1 MTAALFLGFFA
12 ATVIAV
18 VALIVTY
25 VPRAYASGIVIG
37 LALWLAYGGALGY
50 LGLLRDPS
58 LRPPGI
64 FYLLFPVFIF
74 VPAILVRSPGALRV
88 ALAIPL
94 GLLMAVQSYRI
105 GVELLLNQLWMDGLV
120 PRMLTFE
127 GANVDIYIGTTA
139 PLAAWLS
146 GKGRRG
152 LRLALVWNIL
162 GLLALANI
170 ATRSLLTAPGPLNI
184 LHTEVPNLAMGTF
197 PYSFIP
203 GYFAPMAVM
212 IHVLAIRA
220 IRAKLRAD
228 RPLDVL
234 VTS

>member
-1 MTAALFLGFFA
+1 MTAAIFLAFLA
-12 ATVIAV
+12 STMIAL

-25 VPRAYASGIVIG
+25 VPRAYAAGIIIG
-37 LALWLAYGGALGY
+37 LVLWIAYGGTLSY

-58 LRPPGI
+58 LRPAGI
-64 FYLLFPVFIF
+64 FYLLLPVLIF

-105 GVELLLNQLWMDGLV
+105 GVELLLKQLWVDGLV
-120 PRMLTFE
+120 PQTLTFA
-127 GANVDIYIGTTA
+127 GANVDMYIGVTA
-139 PLAAWLS
+139 PIAAWLS
-146 GKGRRG
+146 GKGRGG
-152 LRLALVWNIL
+152 LRLALLWNVL
-162 GLLALANI
+162 GLFALANI
-170 ATRSLLTAPGPLNI
+170 ATRSLLTAPGPLNV

-203 GYFAPMAVM
+203 GFFAPMAVM

-228 RPLDVL
+228 RPLPVL
-234 VTS
+234 ATS